1 MTQKQERNFDN
12 MKKKIALILVLCIM
26 TTVLCSCSSSYE
38 EAKTSNMYD
47 FSNGYFTVVKQ
58 WDGGMDWPTE
68 SIVYANDT
76 GVMYYIFLKG
86 HSGGITPLYNADG
99 TLQIYEG
106 K

>member
-1 MTQKQERNFDN
+1 

-26 TTVLCSCSSSYE
+26 IVMLCSCSSISYN
-38 EAKTSNMYD
+38 EAKTSDTYA
-47 FSNGYFTVVKQ
+47 FSNGYFTVIKE
-58 WDGGMDWPTE
+58 WGETLHTIE
-68 SIVYANDT
+68 RIVYANDT
-76 GVMYYIFLKG
+76 GVMYYVFRSN